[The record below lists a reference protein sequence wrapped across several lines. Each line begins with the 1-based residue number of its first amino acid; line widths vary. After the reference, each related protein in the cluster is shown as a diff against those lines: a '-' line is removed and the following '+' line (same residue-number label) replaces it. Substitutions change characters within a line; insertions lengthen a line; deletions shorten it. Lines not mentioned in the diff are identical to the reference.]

1 VTSAIPPRRHREV
14 RSLRLP
20 SNPSTAPNTLRGSA
34 SAPLASVRRLSSL
47 AAQRPRNSSVPP
59 VGQSKRADRQR
70 ALDRASSSGGV
81 EITATLCRCQA
92 QRIVQ
97 FENGSAGGPPSGIS
111 CSCSVCSPILR
122 RPCRRPIKA
131 GEVGN
136 KDARKHRG
144 LLVPVI
150 AYLSQLPPARSS
162 LACLRF
168 GQQLGGTVR
177 GVLTSAADCGRAG
190 VGSPG

>member
-1 VTSAIPPRRHREV
+1 M
-14 RSLRLP
+14 RLP
-20 SNPSTAPNTLRGSA
+20 SRSRGTTPGVPVLPTAPNTLRGSTRT
-34 SAPLASVRRLSSL
+34 PFASVCRLSGL

-59 VGQSKRADRQR
+59 VGQSKRADRPR
-70 ALDRASSSGGV
+70 PLDRVSSSGGI
-81 EITATLCRCQA
+81 ETTATLRRHPA
-92 QRIVQ
+92 QRVVQ

-111 CSCSVCSPILR
+111 CSGSVCSPVLR

-144 LLVPVI
+144 LEVPVI

-168 GQQLGGTVR
+168 GQQLDSTVR
-177 GVLTSAADCGRAG
+177 SVLTESADCGRAA
-190 VGSPG
+190 VGSAG